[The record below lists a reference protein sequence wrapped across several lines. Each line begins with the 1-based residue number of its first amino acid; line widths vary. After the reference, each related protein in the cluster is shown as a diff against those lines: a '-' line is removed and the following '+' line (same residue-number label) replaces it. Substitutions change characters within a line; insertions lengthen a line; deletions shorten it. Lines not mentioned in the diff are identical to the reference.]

1 MKTLIVL
8 SGIPGSGKS
17 TWTKE
22 FVEKAEDG
30 TVAVVSA
37 DLNRLAIGGS
47 YDNFEHEDEVWK
59 KVYDDI
65 LLYAFNDKIQYV
77 IVDNTSISN
86 KARMRYANQFEKYYN
101 LEMIIFRIPFY
112 ICWLRNKERAKC
124 VPDEAMERM
133 YNYWQEPSEEVKAKF
148 KIKEIY

>member
-1 MKTLIVL
+1 M
-8 SGIPGSGKS
+8 
-17 TWTKE
+17 
-22 FVEKAEDG
+22 
-30 TVAVVSA
+30 VSA
-37 DLNRLAIGGS
+37 DLNRLEIGGS

-65 LLYAFNDKIQYV
+65 LLYAWNDKIQYV

-101 LEMIIFRIPFY
+101 LEMIIFRVPFY
-112 ICWLRNKERAKC
+112 ICWLRNKERAKY

-148 KIKEIY
+148 TIKEIY

>member
-1 MKTLIVL
+1 MKKLIVL

-37 DLNRLAIGGS
+37 DINRLVIGGAK
-47 YDNFEHEDEVWK
+47 DNFDHEVDVWK

-65 LLYAFNDKIQYV
+65 LMYSFEDSIQIV
-77 IVDNTSISN
+77 IADNTSISN
-86 KARMRYANQFEKYYN
+86 KSRLQYSKFKDLYELELLLFRVPAEECIRRNAQREKPVPEDAMKRM
-101 LEMIIFRIPFY
+101 I
-112 ICWLRNKERAKC
+112 
-124 VPDEAMERM
+124 
-133 YNYWQEPSEEVKAKF
+133 NYWQEPSEEVKNIF
-148 KIKEIY
+148 TIKEIK